1 MSNFLELSYF
11 ILDEPVGYM
20 EDIECVTSFN
30 AKGREFQLFAV
41 YDGHGG
47 RDPKTGIKK
56 GGKEVAEWCLNY
68 LPAVIKETIEMQKDN
83 SIRNAL
89 IESFKKADK
98 GNCSQ
103 QSYFSRCNLLNY
115 LIFKQNY

>member
-47 RDPKTGIKK
+47 RDPRTGIKK
-56 GGKEVAEWCLNY
+56 GGSEVAEWCLDH
-68 LPAVIKETIEMQKDN
+68 LQAVIKDTIEMQQDD
-83 SIRNAL
+83 SIDNAL

-98 GNCSQ
+98 GKCPLQTYVS
-103 QSYFSRCNLLNY
+103 SCNLHNY
-115 LIFKQNY
+115 FIFKQNY

>member
-1 MSNFLELSYF
+1 MSNFLELIYF

-20 EDIECVTSFN
+20 EDYECVTSFN

-47 RDPKTGIKK
+47 RDSKNGIKK
-56 GGKEVAEWCLNY
+56 GGKEVALWCVDR
-68 LPAVIKETIEMQKDN
+68 LPTVIKDTLENYNNN

-89 IESFKKADK
+89 IESFEKADK
-98 GNCSQ
+98 GKIK
-103 QSYFSRCNLLNY
+103 L
-115 LIFKQNY
+115 